1 MRIAG
6 LVVSVLGFAL
16 AGQAMAA
23 GVLVE
28 AENFNAQ
35 GGGKVDKNT
44 TRPGT
49 SGGGCITGMDDAGQW
64 QTWQL
69 KVPADGDYQ
78 VTLRYAGGRK
88 WVVWRELQVD
98 GKLPAPA
105 FAKIE
110 LPPSGGW
117 GRAVADWRNLTLA
130 DAAGKP
136 LTLHLSAGEH
146 TLRMSN
152 LGGAGENGSAN
163 LDAIVLST
171 ADIKPD
177 SLFKF

>member
-6 LVVSVLGFAL
+6 LAVSMLGLAL
-16 AGQAMAA
+16 AAQAMAA

-28 AENFNAQ
+28 AENFSAQ

-49 SGGGCITGMDDAGQW
+49 SGGGCITGMDHAGQW
-64 QTWQL
+64 QTWKL
-69 KVPADGDYQ
+69 TVPADGNYR
-78 VTLRYAGGRK
+78 VTLRYAGGRS
-88 WVVWRELQVD
+88 WAVWRELQID

-110 LPPSGGW
+110 LPSSGGW
-117 GRAVADWRNLTLA
+117 GRAAADWRNLTLA

-136 LTLHLSAGEH
+136 LSVHLAAGEH
-146 TLRMSN
+146 ELRVSN

-163 LDAIVLST
+163 LDAIVFST
-171 ADIKPD
+171 ADTKPE
-177 SLFKF
+177 SLLKF